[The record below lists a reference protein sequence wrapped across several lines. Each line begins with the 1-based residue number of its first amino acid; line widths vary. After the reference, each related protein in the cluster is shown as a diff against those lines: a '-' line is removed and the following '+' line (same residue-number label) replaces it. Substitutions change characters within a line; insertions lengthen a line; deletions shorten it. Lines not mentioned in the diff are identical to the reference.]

1 MSSVIKSVM
10 AAQTAPNPGTE
21 AIRIRYID
29 SLLTNIIA
37 QLIGALPPEL
47 QVPSGDASKL
57 KEMLDAIRAAINA
70 FLPTIFFLDFSE
82 KHTNFALYM
91 DMAVTVVKK
100 LLHTGAT
107 AAQTI
112 TPIIVGLV
120 PLPEMGTVGAI
131 IGWLYSIALLSIA
144 AAVGFVSRDFG
155 YTAESLAG
163 MIPVV
168 GSTAM
173 RIIHSGDETATRY
186 TNKFYRM
193 TGATQPM
200 GDRPP
205 TKIETINSVK
215 EALWPT
221 PPAPAPAEV
230 AAVPVQT

>member
-1 MSSVIKSVM
+1 MSVKSVL
-10 AAQTAPNPGTE
+10 ATQTAPNPGTQ

-29 SLLTNIIA
+29 SLLTNVIA
-37 QLIGALPPEL
+37 QLIGALPAEL
-47 QVPSGDASKL
+47 QVPGGDLSKL
-57 KEMLDAIRAAINA
+57 QEMMNAIRDAINA
-70 FLPTIFFLDFSE
+70 FLPSVFFLDFSE

-107 AAQTI
+107 GAQTI
-112 TPIIVGLV
+112 TPIIVGLI

-186 TNKFYRM
+186 VNKFYRM
-193 TGATQPM
+193 TGATQPV

-205 TKIETINSVK
+205 TKIESIASVK
-215 EALWPT
+215 DALWPT
-221 PPAPAPAEV
+221 PPPAPPA
-230 AAVPVQT
+230 AAVE

>member
-1 MSSVIKSVM
+1 MSSVLKNVM
-10 AAQTAPNPGTE
+10 ATQAPPNPATE

-29 SLLTNIIA
+29 SLLTNVIA
-37 QLIGALPPEL
+37 QLIGAMPAEL
-47 QVPSGDASKL
+47 QVSGDLGKI
-57 KEMLDAIRAAINA
+57 EEFIRAVRDAINA
-70 FLPTIFFLDFSE
+70 FLPSVFFLDFSE

-100 LLHTGAT
+100 MLHTGAT
-107 AAQTI
+107 AAQSI
-112 TPIIVGLV
+112 TPIIVGLI
-120 PLPEMGTVGAI
+120 PLPAVGTVGAI

-186 TNKFYRM
+186 VNKIYRM
-193 TGATQPM
+193 TGATQPVV
-200 GDRPP
+200 DRPP
-205 TKIETINSVK
+205 TKVESVTSVK
-215 EALWPT
+215 DALWPT
-221 PPAPAPAEV
+221 PPPPPAPAPAAIE
-230 AAVPVQT
+230 

>member
-1 MSSVIKSVM
+1 
-10 AAQTAPNPGTE
+10 
-21 AIRIRYID
+21 
-29 SLLTNIIA
+29 
-37 QLIGALPPEL
+37 
-47 QVPSGDASKL
+47 
-57 KEMLDAIRAAINA
+57 
-70 FLPTIFFLDFSE
+70 
-82 KHTNFALYM
+82 M

-100 LLHTGAT
+100 MLHTGAT
-107 AAQTI
+107 GAQTI
-112 TPIIVGLV
+112 TPIIVGLF

-193 TGATQPM
+193 TGATQPV

-205 TKIETINSVK
+205 TKVESVTSVK
-215 EALWPT
+215 DALWPT
-221 PPAPAPAEV
+221 PPVAPAE
-230 AAVPVQT
+230 